1 MVRGAKLLLLKNTI
15 TMEKFLTVTATEFG
29 LKEIIPISNFVTIRG
44 NSNTDIDIA
53 ISPGSNSSTL
63 DVITITL
70 SAADP
75 LWAAASSIQKGS
87 MVDILQQL
95 VAEALSRGTWSDPFV
110 DITNRIPIP
119 IYSVTPSSI

>member
-1 MVRGAKLLLLKNTI
+1 MV
-15 TMEKFLTVTATEFG
+15 KFLTVTNTAG
-29 LKEIIPISNFVTIRG
+29 RKEIIPIYNFVNIKG

-53 ISPGSNSSTL
+53 ISPGSNSATL

-75 LWAAASSIQKGS
+75 LWLAASSIQKGS

-95 VAEALSRGTWSDPFV
+95 VVEALSRGTWSDPYV

-119 IYSVTPSSI
+119 IDSVTPKSS

>member
-1 MVRGAKLLLLKNTI
+1 MV
-15 TMEKFLTVTATEFG
+15 KFLTVTTTAG
-29 LKEIIPISNFVTIRG
+29 RKEIIPIYNFVTIRG
-44 NSNTDIDIA
+44 NSDTDIDIA

-95 VAEALSRGTWSDPFV
+95 VIEALSRGTWSDPFV

-119 IYSVTPSSI
+119 IDSVTPKSS

>member
-1 MVRGAKLLLLKNTI
+1 MV
-15 TMEKFLTVTATEFG
+15 KFLTVTTTSG
-29 LKEIIPISNFVTIRG
+29 RKEIIPIYNFLNIKG

-53 ISPGSNSSTL
+53 ISPGSNSATL

-95 VAEALSRGTWSDPFV
+95 VIEALSRGTWSDPFV

-119 IYSVTPSSI
+119 IDSVTPKSS

>member
-1 MVRGAKLLLLKNTI
+1 MV
-15 TMEKFLTVTATEFG
+15 KFLTVIASSG
-29 LKEIIPISNFVTIRG
+29 GRKEIIPIHNFLNIKG
-44 NSNTDIDIA
+44 NSDTDIDISL
-53 ISPGSNSSTL
+53 SPGSNSGTL

-95 VAEALSRGTWSDPFV
+95 VVEVLSRGTWSDPFV

-119 IYSVTPSSI
+119 ILSVTPKTS

>member
-15 TMEKFLTVTATEFG
+15 TMVKFLTVTTTTG
-29 LKEIIPISNFVTIRG
+29 RKEIIPIYNFVNIRG

-53 ISPGSNSSTL
+53 ISPGSQSGTL
-63 DVITITL
+63 DVLEITL

-95 VAEALSRGTWSDPFV
+95 VIEALSRGTWSDPFV

-119 IYSVTPSSI
+119 IDSVTPKSS